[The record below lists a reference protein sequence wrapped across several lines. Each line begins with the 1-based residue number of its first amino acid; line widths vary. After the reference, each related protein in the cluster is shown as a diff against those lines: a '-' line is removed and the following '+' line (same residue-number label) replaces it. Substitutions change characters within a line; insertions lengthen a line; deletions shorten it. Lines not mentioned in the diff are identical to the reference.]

1 MSLILCSGDVGE
13 RLERHFPSRL
23 STGIIRNPMV
33 RGVRVLATKGFEG
46 EEINKES
53 IP

>member
-1 MSLILCSGDVGE
+1 MSPILCSGDVGE
-13 RLERHFPSRL
+13 RLARHLPSRL
-23 STGIIRNPMV
+23 SARITRNPMV
-33 RGVRVLATKGFEG
+33 KGIRVLVTKGFEG